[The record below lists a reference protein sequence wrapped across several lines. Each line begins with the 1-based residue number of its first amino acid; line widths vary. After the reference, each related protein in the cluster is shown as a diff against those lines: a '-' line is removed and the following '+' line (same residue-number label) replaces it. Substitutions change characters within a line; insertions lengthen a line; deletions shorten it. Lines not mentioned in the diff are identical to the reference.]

1 MYVESFR
8 KLPTSPAGFSLPDDF
23 ILLTMHR
30 PENVDDIDK
39 LKLLRKHVSEVK
51 NNIVFPVHPRT
62 QASMKKH
69 NISLPPNVISIDPV
83 GYLEFLF
90 LLNKCSIVLTDSGGV
105 QEEAV
110 VLKKPCI
117 TLRHTSARW
126 ETILLN
132 ANRLFPLDRNASL
145 NDMIN
150 EMSQVKITV
159 NPYGENV
166 AVTTYN
172 AIQNFIS

>member
-1 MYVESFR
+1 ME
-8 KLPTSPAGFSLPDDF
+8 LPHEFV
-23 ILLTMHR
+23 LLTMHR
-30 PENVDDIDK
+30 PENVDDPHK
-39 LKLLRKHVSEVK
+39 LELLRKHLSELDYTV
-51 NNIVFPVHPRT
+51 VFPIHPRT

-69 NISLPPNVISIDPV
+69 NISLPPNVMQIGPV

-90 LLNKCSIVLTDSGGV
+90 LLNNCKIVLTDSGGV

-132 ANRLFPLDRNASL
+132 ANRLFPLDRNGSL
-145 NDMIN
+145 NETIK
-150 EMSQVKITV
+150 EMYDVKISI

-166 AVTTYN
+166 ASTTYN
-172 AIQNFIS
+172 AIQQFIG